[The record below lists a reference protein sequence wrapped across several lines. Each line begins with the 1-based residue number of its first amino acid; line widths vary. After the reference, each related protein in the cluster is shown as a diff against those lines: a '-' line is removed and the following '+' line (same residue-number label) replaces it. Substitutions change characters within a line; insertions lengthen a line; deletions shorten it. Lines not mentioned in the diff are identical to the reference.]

1 MLIDLSFA
9 NIFWLQISG
18 NFKKT
23 TDNKYFLPHIHLF
36 IKESHEEGLDM
47 EIFVHRDEVT
57 PCVSRKI
64 QCKNGFVCI
73 NCARFGTGLKII
85 EATVKRK
92 KLTQMHTLWCHHGSY
107 SAL

>member
-18 NFKKT
+18 IFKKT
-23 TDNKYFLPHIHLF
+23 TDNKYF
-36 IKESHEEGLDM
+36 IKESHEEDLDM

-57 PCVSRKI
+57 PCVSTKI

-73 NCARFGTGLKII
+73 NCARFGAGLKII
-85 EATVKRK
+85 EATVKRQ

>member
-18 NFKKT
+18 IFKKT
-23 TDNKYFLPHIHLF
+23 TDNKYF
-36 IKESHEEGLDM
+36 IKESHEEDLDM

-57 PCVSRKI
+57 PCVSTKI

-73 NCARFGTGLKII
+73 NCARFGAGLKII